1 MFELIA
7 RAKAGLAL
15 FRVGSEIANAEKWK
29 AGQIQGTLVAAF
41 ILAAVNLAEAFG
53 YKLPVTAD
61 AANAIG
67 AGLVAAV
74 NVVLTAVTSARA
86 GLLPPAAGQRPGA
99 ADAGQPGGLPGV
111 SAVAPAAGGELQ
123 HVAEPAVQAGAPG
136 RYSYIN
142 GEQYEFHG

>member
-15 FRVGSEIANAEKWK
+15 FRVGSEVANAEKWK

-53 YKLPVTAD
+53 YRLPVSAD
-61 AANAIG
+61 AANAMG
-67 AGLVAAV
+67 AGVVAAV

-86 GLLPPAAGQRPGA
+86 GLLPPAAGQQPGP
-99 ADAGQPGGLPGV
+99 AGASQPGGLPGV
-111 SAVAPAAGGELQ
+111 PPVAPVAGGELQ
-123 HVAEPAVQAGAPG
+123 HVAEPAVQAGAG
-136 RYSYIN
+136 GQYAYIR
-142 GEQYEFHG
+142 GEQYEYHG

>member
-1 MFELIA
+1 MFELFTK
-7 RAKAGLAL
+7 AKAGLAL
-15 FRVGSEIANAEKWK
+15 FRVGSEVANAEKWK

-53 YKLPVTAD
+53 YRLPVSAD

-67 AGLVAAV
+67 AGLVAGV

-86 GLLPPAAGQRPGA
+86 GLLPPAAGQPAGQRDP
-99 ADAGQPGGLPGV
+99 GQPGGLPGLP
-111 SAVAPAAGGELQ
+111 AMAPAAGGELQ
-123 HVAEPAVQAGAPG
+123 HVGEPAVQAAGARG
-136 RYSYIN
+136 YSYIN